1 MRPAMPKI
9 ALGLMLGLVLLA
21 PAPAAAQSWPQKPIK
36 MIVPFPAGGGTDFI
50 GRLAAKH
57 LSDRLG
63 QQVFVENRGGANGAI
78 GLQALMQSDPDGY
91 TIATSSDTP
100 LVVNPWLYDKLPYQ
114 ALLDFV
120 PVATLV
126 RFPGMLAVH
135 PSVPATSVAE
145 LIALAKAKPGSLA
158 YASAGVG
165 NFSHLAMELFSLATG
180 VKLLHVP
187 YKGTGPASLALIGG
201 DVQLGF
207 NNVQTLLQN
216 VRGGQLPVLAVAE
229 PQRVAALPDVPTV
242 AETVPGFSMAPWIG
256 IIVPVKTP
264 KEVVARLGEA
274 TLAVMHDPEVIKVL
288 NEQQVT
294 PMPTGSEEFEG
305 LIKKDLDR
313 WANVIKTAGIKGEES
328 AEGPHVRSS
337 LEPGAAGN
345 PRHGAR
351 FRGAGSQAAG
361 PRPRAARG
369 ADAAVAH
376 GRARQGGA
384 ARAAHAGA
392 VRGRGWRGRRSSHL
406 LHRHRGARRRRP
418 RHRGRARA
426 DLDARACL
434 VRPADDA
441 AAARTL
447 PAGLPRR
454 RSLSPRAR
462 AARAGARCH
471 PRDQLSSRRGERREL
486 QHHGAARG
494 RRLGDQRPQGTRRQ
508 RAHRQAVRGR
518 GEHRDGRCRH
528 APGAVRHVGT
538 ARDE

>member
-1 MRPAMPKI
+1 MRIRLGKLAAM
-9 ALGLMLGLVLLA
+9 LVLACALPATALA
-21 PAPAAAQSWPQKPIK
+21 QAWPQRPIK

-114 ALLDFV
+114 ALRDFV

-135 PSVPATSVAE
+135 PSVPAASVAE

-201 DVQLGF
+201 DVQMGF

-216 VRGGQLPVLAVAE
+216 VRGGQLRALAVAE

-264 KEVVARLGEA
+264 KDVVARLGEA
-274 TLAVMHDPEVIKVL
+274 TLAVMRDPEVIKVL
-288 NEQQVT
+288 NDQQVT
-294 PMPTGSEEFEG
+294 PMAMGSDQFEE

-313 WANVIKTAGIKGEES
+313 WANVIKTAGIKGE
-328 AEGPHVRSS
+328 
-337 LEPGAAGN
+337 
-345 PRHGAR
+345 
-351 FRGAGSQAAG
+351 
-361 PRPRAARG
+361 
-369 ADAAVAH
+369 
-376 GRARQGGA
+376 
-384 ARAAHAGA
+384 
-392 VRGRGWRGRRSSHL
+392 
-406 LHRHRGARRRRP
+406 
-418 RHRGRARA
+418 
-426 DLDARACL
+426 
-434 VRPADDA
+434 
-441 AAARTL
+441 
-447 PAGLPRR
+447 
-454 RSLSPRAR
+454 
-462 AARAGARCH
+462 
-471 PRDQLSSRRGERREL
+471 
-486 QHHGAARG
+486 
-494 RRLGDQRPQGTRRQ
+494 
-508 RAHRQAVRGR
+508 
-518 GEHRDGRCRH
+518 
-528 APGAVRHVGT
+528 
-538 ARDE
+538 